1 MCTMQ
6 AQQDGS
12 DASPPRRRPA
22 AASSPDAS
30 PARRSQAAAGGA
42 EGSRKGEVMQSGANA
57 GLVRGQE
64 LKQQLLRKQQVTICF
79 ASILSSFCRSPLQLY
94 QHLSLLM
101 HIHHIIPSM
110 ANLQSLPEETFS
122 SFCCI

>member
-1 MCTMQ
+1 MQ
-6 AQQDGS
+6 ARQDGS

-30 PARRSQAAAGGA
+30 PPRRSQAAAGVA

-64 LKQQLLRKQQVTICF
+64 LKEQLLRKQQVTVCF
-79 ASILSSFCRSPLQLY
+79 TK
-94 QHLSLLM
+94 LSLKL
-101 HIHHIIPSM
+101 
-110 ANLQSLPEETFS
+110 LQITIATVPTPLTAHAYP
-122 SFCCI
+122 